1 MTETFTFIILALNKN
16 VIYVYHVGMFTESC
30 FVLAEGKDFFLFF
43 SVNIQPSDQNH
54 YQSKHLP

>member
-30 FVLAEGKDFFLFF
+30 FVLAEGKDLFLFL